1 MNDMQELKVLVVD
14 DDHYSLEA
22 ASSLLIA
29 NGFNVV
35 SCSGGDEA
43 YNKFSK
49 DKFDIVLTDIRMP
62 KIDGIEL
69 LSRIHHLEPDVPVI
83 LMTAYAEIDVAV
95 EAIRKGAYDFIIKP
109 YKPEQLIYTLKKA
122 AKFRQLILMEK
133 NYKEVLEK
141 TIYQR
146 TRELKEAL
154 DMLKSASAEMISRLT
169 YAAEYRDDDTGMH
182 IKRMGL
188 YASVI
193 AKELGFDNK
202 FVENIEVAAPMHD
215 IGKVGIPDAILL
227 KPGKLTQEEFELMKS
242 HTIIGANILSG
253 STFPQIMLA
262 ESIALNHHERYDGT
276 GYPRGLK
283 GEEIPIEGRI
293 LILCDQYDALR
304 STRPYKKGFDHKQTC
319 EIILKGDGRTLPSHF
334 DPQILRIFERISD
347 IFNDIYNTHQD

>member
-1 MNDMQELKVLVVD
+1 MIETSDLRVLVVD
-14 DDHYSLEA
+14 DDLYSLEA

-29 NGFNVV
+29 NGFNVT
-35 SCSGGDEA
+35 SCSNGEEA
-43 YNKFSK
+43 YNRFSK

-62 KIDGIEL
+62 KVDGIEL
-69 LSRIHHLEPDVPVI
+69 LSRIHHLEPDIPVI

-122 AKFRQLILMEK
+122 GKYRHLLLMER
-133 NYKEVLEK
+133 NYKEILEK
-141 TIYQR
+141 TVYQR
-146 TRELKEAL
+146 TKELKEAL
-154 DMLKSASAEMISRLT
+154 DMLKHASSEMINRLT

-188 YASVI
+188 YASLI
-193 AKELGFDNK
+193 AKELGMDNR

-227 KPGKLTQEEFELMKS
+227 KPGRLTPEEFEIMKS
-242 HTIIGANILSG
+242 HTTIGANILSG

-262 ESIALNHHERYDGT
+262 ESIALHHHERFDGS
-276 GYPRGLK
+276 GYPKGLK

-293 LILCDQYDALR
+293 MILCDQYDALR
-304 STRPYKKGFDHKQTC
+304 SERPYKKAFNHKEAC
-319 EIILKGDGRTLPSHF
+319 EIILKGDGRTMPYHF
-334 DPQILRIFERISD
+334 DPEILLIFEKLSD
-347 IFNDIYNTHQD
+347 VFNDIYITHQD

>member
-1 MNDMQELKVLVVD
+1 MNDVQELRVLVVD
-14 DDHYSLEA
+14 DDLYSLEA

-35 SCSGGDEA
+35 SCLGGDEA
-43 YNKFSK
+43 YNRFLT

-62 KIDGIEL
+62 KVDGIEL
-69 LSRIHHLEPDVPVI
+69 LSRIHTLDPDVPVV

-95 EAIRKGAYDFIIKP
+95 EAIKKGAYDFIIKP
-109 YKPEQLIYTLKKA
+109 YKPEQLIYALKKA
-122 AKFRQLILMEK
+122 AKYRQLILMEK
-133 NYKEVLEK
+133 NYKKVLEK

-146 TRELKEAL
+146 TRELEEAL
-154 DMLKSASAEMISRLT
+154 DMLKYASSEMIKRLT
-169 YAAEYRDDDTGMH
+169 IAAEYRDDDTGMH

-193 AKELGFDNK
+193 AKELGFNNK
-202 FVENIEVAAPMHD
+202 FVENIEIAAPMHD
-215 IGKVGIPDAILL
+215 IGKVGISDAILL
-227 KPGKLTQEEFELMKS
+227 KPGRLTQEEFEIMKN

-262 ESIALNHHERYDGT
+262 ESIALNHHERFDGT

-283 GEEIPIEGRI
+283 GKEIPVEGRI

-304 STRPYKKGFDHKQTC
+304 SDRPYKKGYDHKQAC

-334 DPQILRIFERISD
+334 DPEILHIFEKISY
-347 IFNDIYNTHQD
+347 IFNEIYETYQD